1 MKISANRIITA
12 DNCMRS
18 VWYRYVLGI
27 TTSVKPA
34 NLAFGSA
41 IDAAC
46 TEYLRTHTM
55 GLPIPDLEAFF
66 QKEWE
71 SEIDCE
77 VEYSSTQTPEKFLK
91 MGQAMSVQFKKAWE
105 DTGLDVFI
113 MPNGEPALQVKLE
126 CNLSP
131 GIDLLGYL
139 DLIAMDSNGSVLV
152 IDLKTAAASYDLEF
166 TEQSDQLTTYQIL
179 MEENADTLGIE
190 GVDGLAFMCMLKKTK
205 PVIEQPHIVK
215 PRTELQLNDFRQK
228 CSWFYKDYKSG
239 RFPKSAKHAYNSPCS
254 LCNFKDLCTYGDDT
268 GLVIPKNA
276 QAELSLVAA

>member
-1 MKISANRIITA
+1 MRISANRIITA

-27 TTSVKPA
+27 TTAVKPA

-91 MGQAMSVQFKKAWE
+91 MGQLMAVNFKKAWE
-105 DTGLDVFI
+105 KSGLDVFI

-126 CNLSP
+126 CKLGPDLSL
-131 GIDLLGYL
+131 IGYL
-139 DLIAMDSNGSVLV
+139 DLIAMDINALVSV
-152 IDLKTAAASYDLEF
+152 IDIKSAAASYDIEF
-166 TEQSDQLTTYQIL
+166 TEQSDQLTTYQVL
-179 MEENADTLGIE
+179 MEENADELGIE
-190 GVDGLAFMCMLKKTK
+190 GVDQLGFMCMLKKAS
-205 PVIEQPHIVK
+205 PVIEQPHMVK
-215 PRTELQLNDFRQK
+215 PRTELQLNEFRQK
-228 CSWFYKDYKSG
+228 CSWFYQDYKSG

-254 LCNFKDLCTYGDDT
+254 LCNYKGLCTYGDT
-268 GLVIPKNA
+268 SGLVIPKNA
-276 QAELSLVAA
+276 QHELLKVAA